1 MNNSNGMQFSSS
13 NKNNVTMVISLIA
26 LKTMPSIGKRLEI
39 EWRLLVASIT
49 IRNLED
55 EVKRRLRIQA
65 ATKGHSMEEEA
76 RRILRVALG
85 YAS

>member
-1 MNNSNGMQFSSS
+1 M
-13 NKNNVTMVISLIA
+13 
-26 LKTMPSIGKRLEI
+26 
-39 EWRLLVASIT
+39 ASIT

-85 YAS
+85 MQVDVPDADSPSDFNFPVVEPSGDADPDLPLSEPVRDPPIFD

>member
-1 MNNSNGMQFSSS
+1 M
-13 NKNNVTMVISLIA
+13 
-26 LKTMPSIGKRLEI
+26 
-39 EWRLLVASIT
+39 ASIT

-85 YAS
+85 MQVDVPDTDTSPNVNYSVVEPSGDADLDLLLSEPVRDPAIFD

>member
-1 MNNSNGMQFSSS
+1 M
-13 NKNNVTMVISLIA
+13 
-26 LKTMPSIGKRLEI
+26 
-39 EWRLLVASIT
+39 ASIT

-76 RRILRVALG
+76 RRILRVALSMQVDVPDTDSPPDVNFPVVESSG
-85 YAS
+85 DVDIDLLIPEPVRDPPIFD

>member
-1 MNNSNGMQFSSS
+1 M
-13 NKNNVTMVISLIA
+13 
-26 LKTMPSIGKRLEI
+26 
-39 EWRLLVASIT
+39 ASIT

-85 YAS
+85 MQVEVPDTDTSPDVNFPVVESSGDVDIDLLIPEPVRDPPIFD

>member
-1 MNNSNGMQFSSS
+1 M
-13 NKNNVTMVISLIA
+13 
-26 LKTMPSIGKRLEI
+26 
-39 EWRLLVASIT
+39 ASIT

-85 YAS
+85 MQVDVPDADTSPNVNFSVVEPSGDADLDLLLSEPVRDPPIFD

>member
-1 MNNSNGMQFSSS
+1 M
-13 NKNNVTMVISLIA
+13 
-26 LKTMPSIGKRLEI
+26 
-39 EWRLLVASIT
+39 ASIT

-85 YAS
+85 TQVDAPDADTSPNVNFSVVESLGDSDLDLPLSEPVRDPPIFD

>member
-1 MNNSNGMQFSSS
+1 
-13 NKNNVTMVISLIA
+13 MV
-26 LKTMPSIGKRLEI
+26 
-39 EWRLLVASIT
+39 SIT

-85 YAS
+85 MQVDVADTDTLPDVNFSVVEPSVDANIDRPIPEPVREPPIFD

>member
-1 MNNSNGMQFSSS
+1 
-13 NKNNVTMVISLIA
+13 MV
-26 LKTMPSIGKRLEI
+26 
-39 EWRLLVASIT
+39 SIT

-85 YAS
+85 MQVYVPVADTSPNVNFPVIETLVDANIDQPISEPVRDPPLFD

>member
-1 MNNSNGMQFSSS
+1 M
-13 NKNNVTMVISLIA
+13 
-26 LKTMPSIGKRLEI
+26 
-39 EWRLLVASIT
+39 ASIT

-85 YAS
+85 MQVDVTDTDSPPDVKFPVVESSGDADLDLPLSELVRDPPIFD

>member
-1 MNNSNGMQFSSS
+1 M
-13 NKNNVTMVISLIA
+13 
-26 LKTMPSIGKRLEI
+26 
-39 EWRLLVASIT
+39 ASIT

-85 YAS
+85 MQVDVPDTDSRSDVNFPVVEPSGDADLDLPLSEPVRDPPIFD

>member
-1 MNNSNGMQFSSS
+1 M
-13 NKNNVTMVISLIA
+13 
-26 LKTMPSIGKRLEI
+26 
-39 EWRLLVASIT
+39 ASIT

-85 YAS
+85 MQVYVPDADTSPDVNFPVIEPSGDADIDRLIPEPVRDPPIFD

>member
-1 MNNSNGMQFSSS
+1 M
-13 NKNNVTMVISLIA
+13 
-26 LKTMPSIGKRLEI
+26 
-39 EWRLLVASIT
+39 ASIT

-85 YAS
+85 MQVDVPDTDTSPDVNLSIVEPSGDADLALPLSEPVRDPPIFD

>member
-1 MNNSNGMQFSSS
+1 M
-13 NKNNVTMVISLIA
+13 
-26 LKTMPSIGKRLEI
+26 
-39 EWRLLVASIT
+39 ASIT

-85 YAS
+85 MQVDVPDTDTSLNVNFSVVEPSGDVGLDLPLSEPVRDPPIFD